1 MISVRSLCL
10 SFPLAFAVL
19 ASAAS
24 AQSWSSEQQEVWRL
38 EDQQWQMAKDK
49 DASWIDKMVHSNLS
63 YWDND
68 QVAPQN
74 KASLTRWNR
83 YGNTNATVL
92 EQEIF
97 PISMTITG
105 NVAVAQYRYT
115 QARENLKKDRETIS
129 GRYTDV
135 FMKDGGQWKFIAWA
149 GGEDPKK

>member
-10 SFPLAFAVL
+10 SFPLAVAVF

-24 AQSWSSEQQEVWRL
+24 AQSWSSEQQEVWRV
-38 EDQQWQMAKDK
+38 ENQQWQMAKDK
-49 DASWIDKMVHSNLS
+49 DTSWIDKLVHPNIS

-83 YGNTNATVL
+83 YGNTNSTVL
-92 EQEIF
+92 EQELF

-115 QARENLKKDRETIS
+115 TARENLKKERETIS
-129 GRYTDV
+129 GRYTDG

>member
-1 MISVRSLCL
+1 MSIRRCCMSLP
-10 SFPLAFAVL
+10 FALAMF

-24 AQSWSSEQQEVWRL
+24 AQTWSTEQQEVWKL
-38 EDQQWQMAKDK
+38 EEQQWKMAADK
-49 DASWIDKMVHSNLS
+49 DESWIDKMVHPNLS

-68 QVAPQN
+68 QVAPQT

-83 YGNTNATVL
+83 YNNGNVTTL

-105 NVAVAQYRYT
+105 NVAVAQYRYAT
-115 QARENLKKDRETIS
+115 ARENLKKERETVS

-135 FMKDGGQWKFIAWA
+135 FMKEGGRWMFIAWA